1 MTGSPFLVGSAISS
15 RHASHPQAAILDPA
29 DPLDPRAQRGV
40 DQALRLALGALR
52 VPLALVAL
60 HDSDRTVRLI
70 RLAESGVWESIEDTP
85 VAQSLAGQVV
95 SAVNASNAASRG
107 AVRGR
112 ISVGQ
117 LGVVEYSAL
126 PIQVGEERVGAFAVV
141 DRRQREWGSEHLSM
155 MRDITGVI
163 AGEVEWHR
171 ARSAAAETGGADHL
185 IAALLEVS
193 GEGIVVFDTDRRC
206 RIWNPFMER
215 LTERSAAE
223 SIGRAATDLEV
234 VLRMPDLDLLIT
246 RALMG
251 ESTTAADQLYRPG
264 SPDSDPQ
271 YVAVRVAPLKPANG
285 PITGVVVVVSD
296 TTTAMTA
303 ERRRQRGE
311 ELFRRLI
318 EHSTE
323 LLTVMAPDGTVLFDS
338 LSNERIAGYEPDEL
352 LGRRLF
358 DLVHPDDRSRV
369 AAAIDRI
376 GAGEQGTITV
386 EYRYRHKNGS
396 WLRLLSVCRNL
407 SEDPFVRGI
416 VLNSRD
422 ITEWRAM
429 EEQLHEARKM
439 DALGRLAGGIA
450 HDFNNLLTAIKG
462 NVQLLLMDAPTG
474 APGREELEE
483 IDQVSD
489 RAAQLTRRLLAFSR
503 RKAPTPATV
512 DVSEVVRGT
521 TRMLQRLVGDVRLA
535 VSVRECSFVHAD
547 ATQLEQVLLNLV
559 INARDAMPNG
569 GTVEVTVDSSELPP
583 ELALSPPDPGR
594 RPFVRI
600 SVSDTGEGMDPLTQ
614 AQIFEPFFTTKESG
628 QGTGLGLA
636 TVYAIVRQS
645 SGQITVHSA
654 PGQGTRFDIYLPAVS
669 PAAEQPLARARA

>member
-1 MTGSPFLVGSAISS
+1 LAGSTISS
-15 RHASHPQAAILDPA
+15 RHASHPREAILDLA

-70 RLAESGVWESIEDTP
+70 RLAESGVWESIDDTP
-85 VAQSLAGQVV
+85 LAQSLAGQVV
-95 SAVNASNAASRG
+95 SAVHTSNAGSRG
-107 AVRGR
+107 AARGR

-141 DRRQREWGSEHLSM
+141 DRRQREWGSEHQSM
-155 MRDITGVI
+155 LRDITGVI

-193 GEGIVVFDTDRRC
+193 GEGIVVFDTGRRC

-215 LTERSAAE
+215 LTGRSAAE
-223 SIGRAATDLEV
+223 SMGSAAADLEG
-234 VLRMPDLDLLIT
+234 VLRIPDLDLLLT

-251 ESTTAADQLYRPG
+251 ESTTAADQLYKPG

-271 YVAVRVAPLKPANG
+271 YVAVRVAPLKPQNG

-358 DLVHPDDRSRV
+358 DLVHPDDRARI

-462 NVQLLLMDAPTG
+462 NVQLLLMDAPAG

-483 IDQVSD
+483 INQVSD

-503 RKAPTPATV
+503 RKAPTPNTI
-512 DVSEVVRGT
+512 DVCEVVRGT

-535 VSVRECSFVHAD
+535 VSCRERSFVHAD

-583 ELALSPPDPGR
+583 ELPLSPPDSAR

-600 SVSDTGEGMDPLTQ
+600 TVSDTGEGMDPLTQ

-645 SGQITVHSA
+645 GGQITVHSV
-654 PGQGTRFDIYLPAVS
+654 PGQGTRFDVYLPAVS
-669 PAAEQPLARARA
+669 PDATEQQPAPARA